1 MTKELLKELE
11 ELKED
16 SKSYLK
22 EFLKEDGEAKVHY
35 PTIKDY
41 DRCVGDLDEEFY
53 YRIYDLAIYNITS
66 RLLNKYTNK

>member
-1 MTKELLKELE
+1 MTKELLKELK

-16 SKSYLK
+16 SKLYLE

-41 DRCVGDLDEEFY
+41 DRCIGGLDEEFY
-53 YRIYDLAIYNITS
+53 YRIYDLAIYNLPTS
-66 RLLNKYTNK
+66 LLNKYTNK